1 MVGLNR
7 EQRRTLA
14 DKLPDMAN
22 VAVGAP
28 VFGQFL
34 GDRVFSPALAA
45 MGAALW
51 VCLLVFSVILGGG
64 SQS

>member
-22 VAVGAP
+22 VAVGGM

-34 GDRVFSPALAA
+34 SDRPFSPLLALS
-45 MGAALW
+45 GLVLW
-51 VCLLVFSVILGGG
+51 VLVIATVVFLGRRK
-64 SQS
+64 SQ

>member
-1 MVGLNR
+1 MVGLSR

-22 VAVGAP
+22 VAVGGM

-34 GDRVFSPALAA
+34 SDRPFSPLLALS
-45 MGAALW
+45 GLVLWAL
-51 VCLLVFSVILGGG
+51 VIATVVFLGRRKA
-64 SQS
+64 Q